1 MPKRLYFILLFVFI
15 AGLCWSMCSDAIISA
30 LFGNRMSASLID
42 LLRSINDIVVFV
54 IIMIVLYVQI
64 RKLQQKFDSSEKQ
77 YRRLFESNPNPMWV
91 YHKQTL
97 AFVAVN
103 DAAIKKYGYTRQ
115 EFMNMTIMDIRTP
128 EEKQLLEKVI
138 ENQEQGI
145 KEMGIWS
152 HMKKSGEVFK
162 VTIVSHNVDFN
173 EQPCRMVMATDVN
186 AIVVNEQKLQKA
198 YQIEK
203 DLNEKLA
210 TNYELIRKSQEESQN
225 MAKMINKINN
235 LVLII
240 SENGTISWVNQAFI
254 DFTGY
259 QPEQVIGATPADI
272 LSGPKTDQNIVKQ
285 IRHSIQKKL
294 FFSEEISYYKSNGEL
309 YCTQFSISPIYDESG
324 QFKYF
329 ISVENIITE
338 RKEKEEKI
346 LIQHAI
352 LQKIAW
358 SNSHELRKPVCS
370 ILGLIGV
377 LKNTDNEEERKQ
389 CLDLLEKSSD
399 ELDHTLKEIN
409 EKIHQLKLD
418 ENPLHVSS

>member
-1 MPKRLYFILLFVFI
+1 MPRRLYFVL
-15 AGLCWSMCSDAIISA
+15 
-30 LFGNRMSASLID
+30 
-42 LLRSINDIVVFV
+42 IVVFV
-54 IIMIVLYVQI
+54 VGLGWVLCSDVVISSVFGNKISPGLMEVLRSANNFILFGVTVVVLYRQI
-64 RKLQQKFDSSEKQ
+64 RIQQQKFSRSEKQ

-91 YHKQTL
+91 YHKQNW

-115 EFMNMTIMDIRTP
+115 EFMGMTIRDIRTP
-128 EEKQLLEKVI
+128 EETQLLEKAI
-138 ENQEQGI
+138 EHQEPGI
-145 KEMGIWS
+145 SEMGVWKHI
-152 HMKKSGEVFK
+152 KKSGEVFP

-173 EQPCRMVMATDVN
+173 GQPCRMVMATDVN
-186 AIVVNEQKLQKA
+186 AIMLNEQKLQEA
-198 YQIEK
+198 YQKEK

-225 MAKMINKINN
+225 MSKMINKINN

-240 SENGTISWVNQAFI
+240 SESGTISWVNQAFI

-259 QPEQVIGATPADI
+259 HPEQIIGVTPVEI
-272 LSGPKTDQNIVKQ
+272 LSGAKTDPNVVKQ

-294 FFSEEISYYKSNGEL
+294 FFSDEISYYKSNGEL

-324 QFKYF
+324 RFKYF

-346 LIQHAI
+346 LAQHAI
-352 LQKIAW
+352 LQEIAW

-370 ILGLIGV
+370 ILGLMGV
-377 LKNTDNEEERKQ
+377 LKNTDNEEERKE
-389 CLDLLEKSSD
+389 CLDLLEKSSN
-399 ELDHTLKEIN
+399 ELDHILKKIN

-418 ENPLHVSS
+418 ENPLAVRP

>member
-1 MPKRLYFILLFVFI
+1 MSKKLYFVFLFIFI
-15 AGLCWSMCSDAIISA
+15 AGLCWSICSDAIISD
-30 LFGNRMSASLID
+30 LFDNRISASSID
-42 LLRSINDIVVFV
+42 LLRSINDVLVFV
-54 IIMIVLYVQI
+54 VIMIVLYNQI
-64 RKLQQKFDSSEKQ
+64 RKLQQNFNRSEKQ

-91 YHKQTL
+91 YHKQTW

-115 EFMNMTIMDIRTP
+115 EFMNMTIKDIRAP
-128 EEKQLLEKVI
+128 DEVRLLEKAVKQ
-138 ENQEQGI
+138 QEPGI
-145 KEMGIWS
+145 NEMGLWKHI
-152 HMKKSGEVFK
+152 KKSGEIFM
-162 VTIVSHNVDFN
+162 VTIVSHDVEFN
-173 EQPCRMVMATDVN
+173 GQHCRMVMATDVN
-186 AIVVNEQKLQKA
+186 AVVVSEQKLQEA

-210 TNYELIRKSQEESQN
+210 TNYELIKKSQEESQN

-240 SENGTISWVNQAFI
+240 SESGTISWVNQAFI

-259 QPEQVIGATPADI
+259 QLEQVIGTKQVEI
-272 LSGPKTDQNIVKQ
+272 LSGPKTDPNIVKQ

-309 YCTQFSISPIYDESG
+309 YCTQFSISPIYDENG
-324 QFKYF
+324 NFKYF
-329 ISVENIITE
+329 MSVENIITE

-346 LIQHAI
+346 LTQHAI
-352 LQKIAW
+352 LQEIAW

-389 CLDLLEKSSD
+389 CLDLLEKSSN
-399 ELDHTLKEIN
+399 ELDQMLKEIN

-418 ENPLHVSS
+418 ENPLPFRP